1 MVEDMNDRSMHL
13 GHPLILPAKTDR
25 KLMTFSFKI
34 SNPSLLA
41 TKLTSYHMRV
51 DLFLLNWCFH
61 RSLYY
66 MSNILFSK
74 KVADKIEQDTK
85 NKPIYLKAWI

>member
-25 KLMTFSFKI
+25 KLMTLSFKI

-41 TKLTSYHMRV
+41 TKLTSYHMWV

-74 KVADKIEQDTK
+74 KLLTK
-85 NKPIYLKAWI
+85 LNKTPRTSPFI